1 MDVDDTVNDV
11 LGTIAV
17 ILNVPVR
24 VPAAVGVT
32 KINELAVT
40 VVLFIKT
47 EPAVRTSDPTLV
59 LEPEGISNEPVMA
72 TEPEI
77 NNEPVIVTAAF
88 PPIITSP
95 LVDSKA
101 LSGLVFNE
109 ATLGAK

>member
-11 LGTIAV
+11 LGTIAA

-59 LEPEGISNEPVMA
+59 LEPEGISSEPVSV
-72 TEPEI
+72 TELVTV
-77 NNEPVIVTAAF
+77 NDPVIDWDPELFNT
-88 PPIITSP
+88 
-95 LVDSKA
+95 LVHPW
-101 LSGLVFNE
+101 
-109 ATLGAK
+109 